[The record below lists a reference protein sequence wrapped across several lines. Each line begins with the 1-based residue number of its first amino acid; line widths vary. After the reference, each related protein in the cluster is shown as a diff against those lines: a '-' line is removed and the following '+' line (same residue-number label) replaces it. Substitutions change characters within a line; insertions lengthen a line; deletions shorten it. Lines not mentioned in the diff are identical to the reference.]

1 VRAESPGKGGGA
13 TFTVTLP
20 IAQLESIKA
29 PAENLKHARAL
40 ADAIQLTGLRILVVD
55 DEAEMRDLLETLLTQ
70 HGAQVTVCSTAAQ
83 ALEITERQK
92 PSLVISDIG
101 MPDED
106 GYSLIGKIRTREKQG
121 RNIPAI
127 ALTGYARVEDRMR
140 ALESGFQMYVSKPVE
155 VLEIL
160 TVIASLTGRLPEPER
175 TAA

>member
-1 VRAESPGKGGGA
+1 
-13 TFTVTLP
+13 
-20 IAQLESIKA
+20 
-29 PAENLKHARAL
+29 
-40 ADAIQLTGLRILVVD
+40 
-55 DEAEMRDLLETLLTQ
+55 
-70 HGAQVTVCSTAAQ
+70 
-83 ALEITERQK
+83 
-92 PSLVISDIG
+92 

-121 RNIPAI
+121 RDIPAI